1 MANNQ
6 NKGNKKQAP
15 KLVFNGNKF
24 NQNKGFYQIPQEA
37 ADIIF
42 KEFARQPAFLRLM
55 LVFVGTEPGFGLSLK
70 WVLERTGMTQK
81 TYYETRDKL
90 EEMGWLTCEDNKVIV
105 NYDKL
110 YGRVESTSQKNDVE
124 STGQKENQALLSLGI
139 ESTSQ
144 KQQIEQNSIEST
156 SQKEVKTLN
165 SVDSIGQ
172 KILVESTGQMGGIS
186 EIEGSSLNTSE
197 QCSVNTSK
205 ELLESSLNT
214 KNSVESTPI
223 IYKEIDNIDID
234 KLEYITMD
242 DISQLVV
249 EPTWLTRDVVKL
261 ANGRMFRV
269 KRTVQD
275 WASIF

>member
-24 NQNKGFYQIPQEA
+24 NQNRGFYQIPQEA

-55 LVFVGTEPGFGLSLK
+55 LVLVGTEPGFGLSLK

-90 EEMGWLTCEDNKVIV
+90 EEMGWLTCEDNQVIV

-110 YGRVESTSQKNDVE
+110 YGRVEST
-124 STGQKENQALLSLGI
+124 GQKENQALSALGI

-144 KQQIEQNSIEST
+144 KQQIEQNSVEST

-172 KILVESTGQMGGIS
+172 KILVESTGQMGGIF
-186 EIEGSSLNTSE
+186 ETEGSSLNTPE
-197 QCSVNTSK
+197 QCSLNTSK

-214 KNSVESTPI
+214 KNSVESTHI

-249 EPTWLTRDVVKL
+249 EPTWLTSDVVKL

-275 WASIF
+275 WASMF